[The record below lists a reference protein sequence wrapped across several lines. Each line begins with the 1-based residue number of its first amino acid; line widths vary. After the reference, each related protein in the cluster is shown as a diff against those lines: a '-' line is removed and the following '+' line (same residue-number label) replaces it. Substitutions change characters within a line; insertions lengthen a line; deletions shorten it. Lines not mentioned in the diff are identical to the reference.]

1 MRRCHRHAL
10 SLGLVAAMLS
20 VPVAGAGARA
30 RILPPKSPGAAA
42 RGYLKA
48 IKTEK
53 GSRVCPLV
61 TAATKRAFIDSARA
75 DGLKV
80 HRCEPAVD
88 HDLYKVGRV
97 VGSFHVIRV
106 VVHGRIAYAT
116 VDDAAISDSGNDEF
130 MLRENRAGRWLVD
143 DS

>member
-1 MRRCHRHAL
+1 MRRSHRLAL
-10 SLGLVAAMLS
+10 GLGLVAATLS
-20 VPVAGAGARA
+20 VPVAGARV
-30 RILPPKSPGAAA
+30 LPPTSPRAAA
-42 RGYLKA
+42 RGYLQA
-48 IKTEK
+48 IRTER

-61 TAATKRAFIDSARA
+61 TKATKRAFIDSARA

-88 HDLYKVGRV
+88 HDLHNVGRV
-97 VGSFHVIRV
+97 LGSFHIIRV

-116 VDDAAISDSGNDEF
+116 VDDAAVSDSGNDEF
-130 MLRENRAGRWLVD
+130 MLRETRAGRWLVD